1 MLIELYRYDAP
12 AILFCYN
19 SVVLMNTNLPEN
31 YPSNLKTL
39 ADVKRFWAQRLTD
52 MKSSKEDDATIA
64 SYMTGVV
71 NNDNFDKWNDES
83 ESFSHIFELVA
94 GLEVPGGTPEQRQ
107 KEWREVEKE
116 LNAFNPLA

>member
-1 MLIELYRYDAP
+1 
-12 AILFCYN
+12 
-19 SVVLMNTNLPEN
+19 MNTNLPEN

-52 MKSSKEDDATIA
+52 MKSGKENDAVIA
-64 SYMTGVV
+64 GYMTGVV

-94 GLEVPGGTPEQRQ
+94 GLEVPSGTPEQRQ

-116 LNAFNPLA
+116 LDAFSPLA